1 MYSYSGPGGV
11 SKKRL
16 QLNQPQS
23 LKLNFD
29 ASYAFDTEGR
39 VTSVSYPQSGP
50 TYINQFDSM
59 GRLSGMTDQSNNP
72 IVNSVSYNAANQL
85 LSIYYGAVGENR
97 TYNNMGQL
105 TNVTVSGGLQNMNLT
120 YAYPSGTN
128 NGKISQMTDAISG
141 EQVTYAY
148 DSFNRLSGAT
158 AQGWSTT
165 YGFDGFGNLTDKNN
179 GGGAPSLQVSVDGTT
194 NRINDGVHN
203 YDANGNMIWSNGDTY
218 GYDAENRLAYAN
230 PGTGG
235 YGYYGYDSGNHRV
248 FQWNGSVDQYWN
260 ASGYTVY
267 VYGAN
272 GKRLASYGV
281 NVVNGASLQAGV
293 LVQETYFGGKRL
305 AMEDRLGST
314 MLSTNGLRQGFFP
327 YGEDKVGVGQ
337 PQGPND
343 AWKFATYWR
352 DAATALDYADQ
363 RFYSNVLGRF
373 LSPDRYV
380 ASAGTSDPS
389 SWNRY
394 AYTRNDPMNRV
405 DVSGRADCTPSAGVD
420 FSVTDEEPAQI
431 NDDNDGSDPYH
442 DVDDWENL
450 QKVSPR
456 PFT

>member
-148 DSFNRLSGAT
+148 DALNRLSGRRRR
-158 AQGWSTT
+158 
-165 YGFDGFGNLTDKNN
+165 DGPRLMDLT
-179 GGGAPSLQVSVDGTT
+179 
-194 NRINDGVHN
+194 
-203 YDANGNMIWSNGDTY
+203 
-218 GYDAENRLAYAN
+218 
-230 PGTGG
+230 
-235 YGYYGYDSGNHRV
+235 
-248 FQWNGSVDQYWN
+248 
-260 ASGYTVY
+260 
-267 VYGAN
+267 
-272 GKRLASYGV
+272 
-281 NVVNGASLQAGV
+281 
-293 LVQETYFGGKRL
+293 
-305 AMEDRLGST
+305 
-314 MLSTNGLRQGFFP
+314 
-327 YGEDKVGVGQ
+327 
-337 PQGPND
+337 
-343 AWKFATYWR
+343 
-352 DAATALDYADQ
+352 
-363 RFYSNVLGRF
+363 
-373 LSPDRYV
+373 
-380 ASAGTSDPS
+380 ASAT
-389 SWNRY
+389 
-394 AYTRNDPMNRV
+394 
-405 DVSGRADCTPSAGVD
+405 
-420 FSVTDEEPAQI
+420 
-431 NDDNDGSDPYH
+431 
-442 DVDDWENL
+442 
-450 QKVSPR
+450 
-456 PFT
+456 